1 MRAAC
6 VLLCLTVAAA
16 PMAAWSKGCHR
27 ARGARMGEPAPCTGV
42 ILPME
47 GAKRC
52 ARASIDLRRCG
63 DDLAEWKRRAEAPL
77 PTPCTPTIL
86 TKIKTVT
93 KPRPV
98 WHVAVA
104 AVVGFA
110 AGAYFTWRATQ

>member
-1 MRAAC
+1 MRAIAA
-6 VLLCLTVAAA
+6 LLCLTVVMT
-16 PMAAWSKGCHR
+16 PLVAWSEACRR
-27 ARGARMGEPAPCTGV
+27 ARGARKGEPAPCAGI
-42 ILPME
+42 ILPIE

-52 ARASIDLRRCG
+52 ARASIDLRRCN
-63 DDLAEWKRRAEAPL
+63 DDLIEWRRRASVPL
-77 PTPCTPTIL
+77 PRVCTPTIL

-110 AGAYFTWRATQ
+110 AGTYFTWRAIK

>member
-6 VLLCLTVAAA
+6 VLLCLTVVIT
-16 PMAAWSKGCHR
+16 PLAAWSMGCHR
-27 ARGARMGEPAPCTGV
+27 ARGARKGEPAPCTGV

-63 DDLAEWKRRAEAPL
+63 DDLAEWKRRAMVPL
-77 PTPCTPTIL
+77 PQVCTPTVL